1 MHLPIFLLW
10 LLFLKYTRRF
20 IYIDGLEYL
29 LGKGYKSALYLWG
42 KNIARV
48 FLYRL
53 IVFSYYSLGPEYSFV
68 KKRKDKSFFN
78 RNTCGQ
84 QEKNQWL
91 GQRWVLFL
99 SRKKTRGNPNFPL
112 RLKGNSNRIK
122 LSHNLKKV
130 DPTLL
135 PCCEKAFYSCISGEI
150 YKYFPIP
157 IT

>member
-1 MHLPIFLLW
+1 MFLPFRMVCRMYALTHFSSVAAFSKIYKVL
-10 LLFLKYTRRF
+10 Y

-53 IVFSYYSLGPEYSFV
+53 IVFSHYSLGPEYSFV

-91 GQRWVLFL
+91 G
-99 SRKKTRGNPNFPL
+99 
-112 RLKGNSNRIK
+112 
-122 LSHNLKKV
+122 
-130 DPTLL
+130 
-135 PCCEKAFYSCISGEI
+135 
-150 YKYFPIP
+150 
-157 IT
+157 